1 MYTFNYF
8 RFGHKMSRNKELN
21 NLLHDYDLEFS
32 KVINGKKFEISFLYN
47 GSQVSGNIYSVIFG
61 ISITDDDQNPN
72 YIDEVRRANS
82 SDYEVEY
89 QQFLD
94 EYVDWI
100 KSDGSNIE
108 LANLLLNYLN
118 SNKPEFYSVQGSS

>member
-1 MYTFNYF
+1 
-8 RFGHKMSRNKELN
+8 MSRNKELN

-32 KVINGKKFEISFLYN
+32 KVINGKKFEISFPYN

-72 YIDEVRRANS
+72 YIDEVRGSKS

-94 EYVDWI
+94 EYI
-100 KSDGSNIE
+100 KDLSSDIE
-108 LANLLLNYLN
+108 LSEITKYLK
-118 SNKPEFYSVQGSS
+118 STEPEFYSIQASS